1 MTDKHSKYFSLQ
13 LMTDEQIDT
22 MLKMHR
28 YLIHCE
34 MSYLV
39 DKTLNQDDRAAEL
52 QEKVNS
58 EEWTKFALWLKK
70 IRDE

>member
-1 MTDKHSKYFSLQ
+1 
-13 LMTDEQIDT
+13 
-22 MLKMHR
+22 
-28 YLIHCE
+28 

-52 QEKVNS
+52 QEKVNN
-58 EEWTKFALWLKK
+58 EEWTKFALWLRK

>member
-1 MTDKHSKYFSLQ
+1 
-13 LMTDEQIDT
+13 MTDEQIDT
-22 MLKMHR
+22 MLQMHW

-52 QEKVNS
+52 QEKVNN

-70 IRDE
+70 IRDD

>member
-1 MTDKHSKYFSLQ
+1 
-13 LMTDEQIDT
+13 MTDEQIDT

-28 YLIHCE
+28 FLIHCE

-39 DKTLNQDDRAAEL
+39 DKMNQDDRAAEL
-52 QEKVNS
+52 QQKVND
-58 EEWTKFALWLKK
+58 EEWTKFALWLRN

>member
-1 MTDKHSKYFSLQ
+1 
-13 LMTDEQIDT
+13 MTDEQIDT

-28 YLIHCE
+28 FLIHCE

-39 DKTLNQDDRAAEL
+39 DKMNQDDRAAEL
-52 QEKVNS
+52 QEKVNT
-58 EEWTKFALWLKK
+58 EEWTKFALWLRN

>member
-1 MTDKHSKYFSLQ
+1 
-13 LMTDEQIDT
+13 
-22 MLKMHR
+22 MHR

-52 QEKVNS
+52 QEKVNN

>member
-1 MTDKHSKYFSLQ
+1 
-13 LMTDEQIDT
+13 MTDEQIDT

-34 MSYLV
+34 ISYLV
-39 DKTLNQDDRAAEL
+39 DKMNQDDRAAEL
-52 QEKVNS
+52 QENLNT
-58 EEWTKFALWLKK
+58 EQWTKFALWLRS

>member
-1 MTDKHSKYFSLQ
+1 
-13 LMTDEQIDT
+13 MTDEQIDM

-28 YLIHCE
+28 FLIHCE

-39 DKTLNQDDRAAEL
+39 DKMNQDDRAAEL
-52 QEKVNS
+52 QEKVNT
-58 EEWTKFALWLKK
+58 EEWTKFALWLRN